1 MCSDAAQGQLLAERV
16 RNSVLVGFAW
26 DLWVRRLRV
35 DARIRRN
42 GLRGLEHSASAREVW
57 QAAGTDRW
65 AVCAG
70 MVKYAREPEA
80 GAAIKTAKARA
91 SDLRTSFK
99 NMRETAM
106 AIKNMPLAK
115 ARSYLNRVLDHK
127 DVVPLRRFNG
137 SAGRTPLTKGHKF
150 SGPGRFPEKSVKHL
164 LDILTNAESNAESK
178 ELDTENLHITHIQVN
193 QACHGRRRTYRAH
206 GRINAYMS
214 SPCHVEVILTEKVRP
229 PRDVPL
235 CFSRRSAIVIL
246 DCINTLGVQ
255 GGGRGMMCGSN
266 GAVDWVEWSGYICG
280 GVEAY
285 FCKVG
290 LQLGTFLLVC
300 RQARFPKL
308 GADDAVGDAGNALG
322 RWRGMRTC

>member
-1 MCSDAAQGQLLAERV
+1 
-16 RNSVLVGFAW
+16 
-26 DLWVRRLRV
+26 
-35 DARIRRN
+35 
-42 GLRGLEHSASAREVW
+42 
-57 QAAGTDRW
+57 
-65 AVCAG
+65 

-229 PRDVPL
+229 ARCSSLFLSPFGYRYL
-235 CFSRRSAIVIL
+235 RLYRHTGSS
-246 DCINTLGVQ
+246 

-266 GAVDWVEWSGYICG
+266 GAVDWVEWSG
-280 GVEAY
+280 
-285 FCKVG
+285 
-290 LQLGTFLLVC
+290 
-300 RQARFPKL
+300 
-308 GADDAVGDAGNALG
+308 
-322 RWRGMRTC
+322 